1 VGYCGGKT
9 PGPTYRSIADHT
21 EAISIDFDP
30 DLVSYEKILSYFWES
45 HHSLRNNPSTQYR
58 HVLFYRS
65 DTQKEVAE
73 ASFRTEAKR
82 HGVGVESIKT
92 DLEAMTEFTY
102 AERYHQNYYLT
113 RYHDLRAFLEETYA
127 DEKSL
132 GDSAVA
138 TRLNAFLGSGMERDW
153 NVFREELPAY
163 GLPESMES
171 TLEKVVENH

>member
-1 VGYCGGKT
+1 M
-9 PGPTYRSIADHT
+9 
-21 EAISIDFDP
+21 ISIDFDP
-30 DLVSYEKILSYFWES
+30 DLISFEKVLSYFWES

-65 DTQKEVAE
+65 GVQKEIAEKSFSAE
-73 ASFRTEAKR
+73 ADR
-82 HGVGVESIKT
+82 HGVTLESIQT
-92 DLEAMTEFTY
+92 HLEAITEFTY

-113 RYHDLRAFLEETYA
+113 RYHDLRGFLEETYA

-153 NVFREELPAY
+153 NKFREELPNY
-163 GLPESMES
+163 GLPEAMES
-171 TLEKVVENH
+171 TLEKIVVDH